1 MNSRIIE
8 KEYNKRL
15 RNRHNGAG
23 NKPARM
29 IVGAFIVKHVENLSD
44 EMIMAAEWRLMRMT
58 RMGYGGVAP
67 LGRKAWY
74 REKTNTYALADE
86 ADFIARRSQLTL
98 PTKTTSLADEDG
110 FIFGGCLYVLQT
122 LAAHGVMECRGGTI
136 LGVLVGKIDEVV
148 GKVDVEVGGLWIQL
162 WWSVRK
168 IRRGQRFR
176 CENDSKLPATSRRM
190 TSEPNLPTRLTHG

>member
-98 PTKTTSLADEDG
+98 PTKTTS
-110 FIFGGCLYVLQT
+110 FG
-122 LAAHGVMECRGGTI
+122 
-136 LGVLVGKIDEVV
+136 DEVNSIFE
-148 GKVDVEVGGLWIQL
+148 GDVYTF
-162 WWSVRK
+162 
-168 IRRGQRFR
+168 FR
-176 CENDSKLPATSRRM
+176 LLLHM
-190 TSEPNLPTRLTHG
+190 V

>member
-1 MNSRIIE
+1 MRE
-8 KEYNKRL
+8 
-15 RNRHNGAG
+15 
-23 NKPARM
+23 ARYAM
-29 IVGAFIVKHVENLSD
+29 FNVEC
-44 EMIMAAEWRLMRMT
+44 LMRWPT
-58 RMGYGGVAP
+58 KS
-67 LGRKAWY
+67 LS
-74 REKTNTYALADE
+74 LADE

-162 WWSVRK
+162 
-168 IRRGQRFR
+168 
-176 CENDSKLPATSRRM
+176 
-190 TSEPNLPTRLTHG
+190 